1 MSATAFT
8 SPAMFAGQNCGRR
21 VSCSMNSHHSMR
33 MYPTCAMGTMGE
45 GAMNC
50 APTIDVII
58 GTGVLASVSLFAFV
72 HLHISII
79 PLLLVL
85 PGLVLLISLT
95 LSGLTGLR
103 GLVGLALN
111 TA

>member
-8 SPAMFAGQNCGRR
+8 SPATFAGWNCGRR
-21 VSCSMNSHHSMR
+21 VSCSMNPHRPMH
-33 MYPTCAMGTMGE
+33 MYMNPTCTMGTMDE

-50 APTIDVII
+50 TPTDGMII
-58 GTGVLASVSLFAFV
+58 GTGVVASVSLFATV

-79 PLLLVL
+79 PLLL
-85 PGLVLLISLT
+85 GLVLLISLT

>member
-8 SPAMFAGQNCGRR
+8 LPATFAGWNCGRR
-21 VSCSMNSHHSMR
+21 VSCSMNSMPSMH
-33 MYPTCAMGTMGE
+33 MCPTRTMGAV
-45 GAMNC
+45 AMDRTPTMAT
-50 APTIDVII
+50 APDGMII
-58 GTGVLASVSLFAFV
+58 GTGVLASVSLFAV
-72 HLHISII
+72 GKVDISII
-79 PLLLVL
+79 PLLL
-85 PGLVLLISLT
+85 GLVLLLCLT

>member
-8 SPAMFAGQNCGRR
+8 SSAAFAGWNCGRR
-21 VSCSMNSHHSMR
+21 VSCSMNSHHPTH
-33 MYPTCAMGTMGE
+33 MYMHPTCTMGMVSMA
-45 GAMNC
+45 AMNC
-50 APTIDVII
+50 TSTDGMII
-58 GTGVLASVSLFAFV
+58 GTGVVASVSLFVSV
-72 HLHISII
+72 HLRISII
-79 PLLLVL
+79 PLLL
-85 PGLVLLISLT
+85 GLVLLISLT